1 MKRKRLVFVASAA
14 TLVLLA
20 CSALATEFVI
30 TSQIESR
37 IESELPSAKEVK
49 ANLSLIDMPMNIASG
64 SIRSAS
70 IYIESYFLKGSGTDV
85 SLDIKA
91 NNINKKKPTVIGSID
106 ITATIPAST
115 ILDNAEFESA
125 EIVGDAL
132 QVSMGPG
139 GLGQA
144 LLVPRFAD
152 NQIYFELESV
162 SFLGGK
168 IPASSLPANIR
179 EQVKSKSIKT
189 LDVPQELK
197 VKSVT
202 ISSKG
207 LSIKLAGSKI
217 QLGKL
222 GLTL

>member
-1 MKRKRLVFVASAA
+1 MKRKRLVYVTSAA
-14 TLVLLA
+14 TLLLLA
-20 CSALATEFVI
+20 SSAVATEVVI
-30 TSQIESR
+30 TSRIESR

-49 ANLSLIDMPMNIASG
+49 ANLSLIEMPMNIASG
-64 SIRSAS
+64 SIRSAN
-70 IYIESYFLKGSGTDV
+70 IFIESYFLKGSGADV

-91 NNINKKKPTVIGSID
+91 RNISKKKPTVIGSVD

-125 EIVGDAL
+125 EIVGGAL

-144 LLVPRFAD
+144 LLVPKFAD

-168 IPASSLPANIR
+168 IPASSLPANIK
-179 EQVKSKSIKT
+179 EQVKSKSVKT

-197 VKSVT
+197 IKSVA
-202 ISSKG
+202 ISPQG
-207 LSIKLAGSKI
+207 LSIKLAGSNI
-217 QLGKL
+217 QLGQL
-222 GLTL
+222 GLAL

>member
-20 CSALATEFVI
+20 SSALATEFVI

-49 ANLSLIDMPMNIASG
+49 ANLSLIDMPMNVASG

-70 IYIESYFLKGSGTDV
+70 IYIESYLLKGSGTEV

-115 ILDNAEFESA
+115 ILDNAEFENA
-125 EIVGDAL
+125 EIVGDAI

-144 LLVPRFAD
+144 LLMPKFAD

-168 IPASSLPANIR
+168 IPASSLPANIQ
-179 EQVKSKSIKT
+179 EQVKSKSVKT

-197 VKSVT
+197 IKSVA
-202 ISSKG
+202 INPQG
-207 LSIKLAGSKI
+207 LSIKLAGSNI
-217 QLGKL
+217 QLGQL

>member
-14 TLVLLA
+14 TLAILA

-49 ANLSLIDMPMNIASG
+49 ANLSLIDMPMNVASG

-70 IYIESYFLKGSGTDV
+70 IYIESYLLKGSGTEV
-85 SLDIKA
+85 SLRIKA
-91 NNINKKKPTVIGSID
+91 RNINKKKPTTIGSLD

-168 IPASSLPANIR
+168 IPASSLPANIQ

-197 VKSVT
+197 VKSVS

-207 LSIKLAGSKI
+207 LSIKLAGSNI

-222 GLTL
+222 GSIL

>member
-14 TLVLLA
+14 TLLLLA
-20 CSALATEFVI
+20 SSAVATEAVI
-30 TSQIESR
+30 TSRIESR

-49 ANLSLIDMPMNIASG
+49 ANLSLIEMPINIASG
-64 SIRSAS
+64 SIKSAN
-70 IYIESYFLKGSGTDV
+70 IFIESYFLKGTGTNV
-85 SLDIKA
+85 SLDIEA
-91 NNINKKKPTVIGSID
+91 RNISKKKPTNIESID

-115 ILDNAEFESA
+115 IIDNAEFENA
-125 EIVGDAL
+125 EIVDGAL

-144 LLVPRFAD
+144 LLVPKFAD

-168 IPASSLPANIR
+168 IPASSLPANIQ
-179 EQVKSKSIKT
+179 EQVKSKSVKT

-197 VKSVT
+197 IKSVA
-202 ISSKG
+202 ISPQG
-207 LSIKLAGSKI
+207 LSIKLAGSNI

>member
-49 ANLSLIDMPMNIASG
+49 ANLSLIDMPMNVASG

-70 IYIESYFLKGSGTDV
+70 IYIESYLLKGSGTEV

-91 NNINKKKPTVIGSID
+91 NNINKKKPTTIGSID

-115 ILDNAEFESA
+115 ILDNAEFENA
-125 EIVGDAL
+125 EIVDGAL

-144 LLVPRFAD
+144 LLVPKYAD

-168 IPASSLPANIR
+168 IPASSLPANIQ

-197 VKSVT
+197 VKSVSL
-202 ISSKG
+202 SSKG
-207 LSIKLAGSKI
+207 LSIKLDGRNI

-222 GLTL
+222 GSIL

>member
-14 TLVLLA
+14 TLALLA

-37 IESELPSAKEVK
+37 IESELLSAKEVK
-49 ANLSLIDMPMNIASG
+49 ANLSLIDMPMNVASG

-70 IYIESYFLKGSGTDV
+70 IYIESYLLKGSGTEV

-91 NNINKKKPTVIGSID
+91 NNINKKKPTTIGSID

-162 SFLGGK
+162 SFLGEK
-168 IPASSLPANIR
+168 IPASSLPANIQ

-197 VKSVT
+197 VKSVSL
-202 ISSKG
+202 SSKG
-207 LSIKLAGSKI
+207 LSIKLAGSNI

-222 GLTL
+222 GSIL

>member
-1 MKRKRLVFVASAA
+1 M
-14 TLVLLA
+14 
-20 CSALATEFVI
+20 
-30 TSQIESR
+30 
-37 IESELPSAKEVK
+37 K

-64 SIRSAS
+64 SIRSAN
-70 IYIESYFLKGSGTDV
+70 ILIESYLLKGSGTEV

-91 NNINKKKPTVIGSID
+91 NNINKKKPTTIESID

-125 EIVGDAL
+125 EIVGSAL

-168 IPASSLPANIR
+168 IPASSLPANIQ

-197 VKSVT
+197 VKSVSL
-202 ISSKG
+202 SSKG
-207 LSIKLAGSKI
+207 LSIKLAGRNI

-222 GLTL
+222 GSIL

>member
-1 MKRKRLVFVASAA
+1 MKTKRLVFVASAA

-20 CSALATEFVI
+20 CSAVATEVVI

-37 IESELPSAKEVK
+37 IEGELPSAKDVQ
-49 ANLSLIDMPMNIASG
+49 ANLSLIEMPMNIASG
-64 SIRSAS
+64 SIRSAN
-70 IYIESYFLKGSGTDV
+70 IFIESYFLKGSGTDV
-85 SLDIKA
+85 SLDIEA
-91 NNINKKKPTVIGSID
+91 RNISKKKPTNIGSID

-115 ILDNAEFESA
+115 ILDNAEFENA
-125 EIVGDAL
+125 EIVDGAL

-144 LLVPRFAD
+144 LLVPKFAD

-168 IPASSLPANIR
+168 IPASSLPANIK
-179 EQVKSKSIKT
+179 EQVKSKSVKT

-197 VKSVT
+197 IKSVA
-202 ISSKG
+202 ISPQG
-207 LSIKLAGSKI
+207 LSIRLAGSKI

>member
-14 TLVLLA
+14 TLALLA

-30 TSQIESR
+30 TSQIESL

-49 ANLSLIDMPMNIASG
+49 ANLSLIDMPMNVVSG

-70 IYIESYFLKGSGTDV
+70 IYIESYLLKGSGTEV

-168 IPASSLPANIR
+168 IPASSLPANIQ

-197 VKSVT
+197 VKSVS

-207 LSIKLAGSKI
+207 FSIKLSGSNI

-222 GLTL
+222 GSIL

>member
-20 CSALATEFVI
+20 SSALATEFVI
-30 TSQIESR
+30 SSQIESR

-49 ANLSLIDMPMNIASG
+49 AELSLIDMPMNVASG

-70 IYIESYFLKGSGTDV
+70 IYIESYLLKGSGTEV

-168 IPASSLPANIR
+168 IPASSLPANILD
-179 EQVKSKSIKT
+179 QVKSKSIKT
-189 LDVPQELK
+189 LDVPKGLK
-197 VKSVT
+197 VKSVS

-207 LSIKLAGSKI
+207 LSIKLAGSNI

-222 GLTL
+222 GSIL

>member
-14 TLVLLA
+14 TLAILA

-49 ANLSLIDMPMNIASG
+49 ANLSLIDMPMNVASG

-70 IYIESYFLKGSGTDV
+70 IYIESYLLKGSGTEV

-168 IPASSLPANIR
+168 IPASSLPANIQ

-197 VKSVT
+197 VKSVS

-207 LSIKLAGSKI
+207 LSIKLAGSNI

-222 GLTL
+222 GSIL

>member
-1 MKRKRLVFVASAA
+1 MKRKRLVYVASAA
-14 TLVLLA
+14 TLALLA
-20 CSALATEFVI
+20 CSAVATEFVI

-49 ANLSLIDMPMNIASG
+49 ANLSLIEMPMNIASG
-64 SIRSAS
+64 SIRSAN
-70 IYIESYFLKGSGTDV
+70 IFIESYFLNGSGPDL
-85 SLDIKA
+85 SLDIEA
-91 NNINKKKPTVIGSID
+91 RNISKKKPTTIGSID

-115 ILDNAEFESA
+115 ILDNAEFENA
-125 EIVGDAL
+125 EVVDGAL

-144 LLVPRFAD
+144 LLVPKFAD
-152 NQIYFELESV
+152 NRIYFELESV

-168 IPASSLPANIR
+168 IPASSLPANIQ
-179 EQVKSKSIKT
+179 EQVKSKSVKT

-197 VKSVT
+197 IKSVV
-202 ISSKG
+202 ISPQG
-207 LSIKLAGSKI
+207 LLIKLAGSNI

>member
-20 CSALATEFVI
+20 SSALATEFVI
-30 TSQIESR
+30 SSQIESR

-49 ANLSLIDMPMNIASG
+49 AELSLIDMPMNVASG

-70 IYIESYFLKGSGTDV
+70 IYIESYLLKGSGTEV

-168 IPASSLPANIR
+168 IPASSLPANIQ

-197 VKSVT
+197 VKSVS

-207 LSIKLAGSKI
+207 LSIKLAGSNI

-222 GLTL
+222 GSIL

>member
-1 MKRKRLVFVASAA
+1 MKRKQLVFVASAA
-14 TLVLLA
+14 TLALLA
-20 CSALATEFVI
+20 CSAVSTEFVI
-30 TSQIESR
+30 TSRIESR

-49 ANLSLIDMPMNIASG
+49 AKLSLIDMPMNIVSG
-64 SIRSAS
+64 SIRSAN
-70 IYIESYFLKGSGTDV
+70 IYIESYLLKGSGTEAF
-85 SLDIKA
+85 LDIKA
-91 NNINKKKPTVIGSID
+91 SNISKKKPLVIGSID

-125 EIVGDAL
+125 EIVGGAL

-144 LLVPRFAD
+144 LLVPKFAD

-168 IPASSLPANIR
+168 IPASSLPANIQ
-179 EQVKSKSIKT
+179 EQVKRKSIRT

-197 VKSVT
+197 IKSVA
-202 ISSKG
+202 ISPQG
-207 LSIKLAGSKI
+207 LSIKLTGSNI

>member
-49 ANLSLIDMPMNIASG
+49 ANLSLIDMPMNVASG

-70 IYIESYFLKGSGTDV
+70 IYIESYLLKGSGTEV

-91 NNINKKKPTVIGSID
+91 NNINKKKPTTIGSID

-144 LLVPRFAD
+144 LLVPKFAD

-168 IPASSLPANIR
+168 IPASSLPANIQ

-197 VKSVT
+197 VKSVSL
-202 ISSKG
+202 SSKG
-207 LSIKLAGSKI
+207 LSIKLAGSNI

-222 GLTL
+222 GSIL

>member
-20 CSALATEFVI
+20 SSALATEFVI

-49 ANLSLIDMPMNIASG
+49 AELSLIDMPMNVASG

-70 IYIESYFLKGSGTDV
+70 IYIESYLLKGSGTEV

-168 IPASSLPANIR
+168 IPASSLPANIQ

-197 VKSVT
+197 VKSVS

-207 LSIKLAGSKI
+207 LSIKLAGSNI

-222 GLTL
+222 GSIL